1 MDSILVTGSNGQ
13 LGSELKVLSVQYP
26 EYQFIFTD
34 LPDLDISDP
43 DSLEAFFAGKS
54 FTYIINCAAYTA
66 VDKAESDPETAYKVN
81 ALGPANLA
89 DIAVRNNIKLIHT
102 STDYVFHG
110 DKNTALT
117 EDEKTD
123 PVSVYGKTKLA
134 GEQVVTSSGA
144 EAAIVRTSWLYSS
157 YGANFVKTI
166 LRLASERDELK
177 IVADQFGNPTW
188 AADLADVVMKL
199 VKKGFEPGVQI
210 YHYSNTG
217 ETNWFEFALEIVD
230 YARKSCKVLP
240 ITTDEYPVAAKRPA
254 YSIMSKEKI
263 TGYLGITV
271 PQWKD
276 SLHKCLDLILK
287 N

>member
-1 MDSILVTGSNGQ
+1 MILVTGSNGQ
-13 LGSELKVLSVQYP
+13 LGSELRELSSQYP
-26 EYQFIFTD
+26 EYQFVFTD
-34 LPDLDISDP
+34 LPELDICDP
-43 DSLEAFFAGKS
+43 DALDAFFSGKS
-54 FTYIINCAAYTA
+54 ITHIINCSAYTA

-89 DIAVRNNIKLIHT
+89 EIAVRKKIKLIHT

-110 DKNTALT
+110 DKNSALT
-117 EDEKTD
+117 EDEETD
-123 PVSVYGKTKLA
+123 PISVYGKSKLA
-134 GEQVVTSSGA
+134 GEQVVSSSGA
-144 EAAIVRTSWLYSS
+144 EAVIIRTSWLYSS

-188 AADLADVVMKL
+188 AADLANAIMKL
-199 VKKGFEPGVQI
+199 IKKGFEPGVQI
-210 YHYSNTG
+210 YHYSNAG
-217 ETNWFEFALEIVD
+217 ETNWFEFAREIVN
-230 YARKSCKVLP
+230 YAGKSCKVLP
-240 ITTDEYPVAAKRPA
+240 ITTAEYPVAAKRPV

-276 SLHKCLDLILK
+276 SLHKCLDLLLK

>member
-1 MDSILVTGSNGQ
+1 MILVTGSNGQ
-13 LGSELKVLSVQYP
+13 LGSELRELSSQYP
-26 EYQFIFTD
+26 EYQFVFTD
-34 LPDLDISDP
+34 LPELDICDP
-43 DSLEAFFAGKS
+43 DALDAFFSGKS
-54 FTYIINCAAYTA
+54 ITHIINCSAYTA

-89 DIAVRNNIKLIHT
+89 EIAVRKKIKLIHT

-110 DKNTALT
+110 DKNSALT
-117 EDEKTD
+117 EDEETD
-123 PVSVYGKTKLA
+123 PISVYGKSKLA
-134 GEQVVTSSGA
+134 GEQVVSTSGA
-144 EAAIVRTSWLYSS
+144 EAVIIRTSWLYSS

-188 AADLADVVMKL
+188 AADLANAIMKL
-199 VKKGFEPGVQI
+199 INKGFEPGVQI
-210 YHYSNTG
+210 YHYSNAG
-217 ETNWFEFALEIVD
+217 ETNWFEFAREIVN
-230 YARKSCKVLP
+230 YAGKSCKVLP
-240 ITTDEYPVAAKRPA
+240 ITTAEYPVAAKRPA

-276 SLHKCLDLILK
+276 SLHKCLDLLLK